1 MQILQRALITEK
13 ANGMNEGGTYAFIV
27 DRKANKFQI
36 KKAVQEMY
44 NITVTDVR
52 TVNALGKMKSK
63 HTKTGLVSGRR
74 ASVKKAYVSIAKDDF
89 IDIYE
94 NA

>member
-13 ANGMNEGGTYAFIV
+13 ANAMNEGGTYGFIV

-44 NITVTDVR
+44 DVKVLDVR
-52 TVNALGKMKSK
+52 TVNVLGKMKAK
-63 HTKTGLVSGRR
+63 QTKTGLVSGRK
-74 ASVKKAYVSIAKDDF
+74 AFVKKAYVSISKDDF

-94 NA
+94 